1 MQCCAD
7 DAARARRYI
16 PFAEGPRNCV
26 GQSLAQT
33 TLPITLAALLSHFT
47 FRLADQVPLAP
58 PPAPFSCCA
67 PKDENRSAAYS
78 RRWEGLRV
86 CEHGS
91 HTPLLSALPKA
102 CG

>member
-1 MQCCAD
+1 MSRGSCMPDARACSAAAD
-7 DAARARRYI
+7 DAPRARRYI

-58 PPAPFSCCA
+58 APDGCW
-67 PKDENRSAAYS
+67 R
-78 RRWEGLRV
+78 L
-86 CEHGS
+86 HGAGC
-91 HTPLLSALPKA
+91 L
-102 CG
+102 